1 VTGVAAFT
9 LLVVTGNVVELAP
22 CATVTDVGTLA
33 APEFELESVTTAPP
47 EGAAAVRVTVP
58 VADWPPRIVPELT
71 ETLLSTA
78 GTGLTVRANVMLTP
92 VYEAVR
98 VADVEIFTFP
108 AATVKDAEVEP

>member
-47 EGAAAVRVTVP
+47 EGAAAVSVTVP
-58 VADWPPRIVPELT
+58 VADWPPTIVPELT

-98 VADVEIFTFP
+98 VAGVEILTLP
-108 AATVKDAEVEP
+108 AVTVKAAEVEP